1 MTELLFSNVKIC
13 CANVVIG
20 IGRDVVPTKGVLF
33 SVCLEQGCVSLY
45 RDSNITV
52 WKRVIING
60 LLCPGS
66 YCLNQHYNGIITV
79 FYLNTTLC
87 VSVFQNYR

>member
-13 CANVVIG
+13 CSNVVIG

-33 SVCLEQGCVSLY
+33 SES
-45 RDSNITV
+45 V
-52 WKRVIING
+52 WNGGVFHYKRSGKGFKYN
-60 LLCPGS
+60 CPGS

-87 VSVFQNYR
+87 VSVFQNYRENL